1 MSNPIH
7 GNNETTHGEG
17 ILMAFNRTQ
26 VDGRRVA
33 SVGDVVPC
41 PIHSANATTTGSTR
55 VTQCGSLLVT
65 TANDDVAVR

>member
-1 MSNPIH
+1 
-7 GNNETTHGEG
+7 
-17 ILMAFNRTQ
+17 MAFNRTQ